1 MPAPNAIT
9 PDELS
14 RLVGTAGCPR
24 IVDLRS
30 SPARAIPGAMPGDL
44 QHAPSVDTVI
54 VVDRYGGTGAVAAA
68 AMMRSD
74 GKDLS
79 LIHI

>member
-54 VVDRYGGTGAVAAA
+54 VVDRYGGTGPLPQ
-68 AMMRSD
+68 RR
-74 GKDLS
+74 
-79 LIHI
+79 